1 LVRPDGPIPA
11 RLMIVGEAP
20 GVEEERVGVPFVG
33 PSGAELGRM
42 LGDAGMGR
50 GEAFVTNVARIRPAN
65 NDISTWFGTKT
76 EAAASPHSYVHH
88 RGKYV
93 KQPIMDG
100 CALLEKEIK
109 MVQPNVIVALGN
121 TALWALTGLW
131 GIQRWRGSM
140 LHTDTSPATKVIPT
154 YHPAAILRQWEWRAT
169 AVHDLRRASE
179 FRDGRPYPDPGWRFS
194 IRPDVSRVDEVLS
207 DLLRR
212 LSHEPLWLS
221 CDIETRCGHID
232 CLGIAWDRH
241 NALCIPFM
249 SGNGDYWEEDQ
260 EVFIVRKLM
269 FLLTHPNIR
278 CIFQNG
284 LYDMQYI
291 YRSWHYIPRI
301 VQDTMLSWHTAF
313 AGLPKRLDF
322 IASMLCE
329 QYVNWKPDRSKQK
342 EGG

>member
-1 LVRPDGPIPA
+1 MAMMPDGPVPA
-11 RLMIVGEAP
+11 HIMVVGEAP
-20 GVEEERVGVPFVG
+20 GVEEERAGIPFVG
-33 PSGAELGRM
+33 PSGQEMNRM
-42 LGDAGMGR
+42 LQEAGINR
-50 GEAFVTNVARIRPAN
+50 SECFVTNVARIRPQG
-65 NDISTWFGTKT
+65 NDISVFIAKSKKEITS
-76 EAAASPHSYVHH
+76 EHSLIQ
-88 RGKYV
+88 GKYV
-93 KQPIMDG
+93 LPPIRDG
-100 CALLEKEIK
+100 LALLKKEIQ
-109 MVQPNVIVALGN
+109 MVKPNIVVALGN
-121 TALWALTGLW
+121 TSLWALTGLW
-131 GIQRWRGSM
+131 GILRWRGSM
-140 LHTDTSPATKVIPT
+140 LTCFDGQTKCIPT
-154 YHPAAILRQWEWRAT
+154 FHPAAVLRQWEWRAT
-169 AVHDLRRASE
+169 AVHDLRRAAE
-179 FRDGRPYPDPGWRFS
+179 FRDGRPYPDPGWRFN

-221 CDIETRCGHID
+221 CDIETRSGHID

-249 SGNGDYWEEDQ
+249 SGNEDYWTEDQ

-269 FLLTHPNIR
+269 FLLTHPNVK

-329 QYVNWKPDRSKQK
+329 QYVNWKPDRSKAK